1 MDLTEAQ
8 CQEFRD
14 RGWIVVSDVFETNEV
29 ELLSDAALEVLERPG
44 PEVGRELDGSPHVSW
59 GMHLFDKRLAALCRH
74 EDLINPSRTL
84 LSNEVY
90 VHQSRINMKQTNG
103 SIVAWHQ
110 AFGTYHRVDGVP
122 DPKGVMIAVFL
133 DDVTEVNAPLLAV
146 PGSHKEGLVSTAS
159 LDPTSTDFEQVS
171 KYRYDITDETMAQLV
186 DQYGLEK
193 ITASAGSVLFMDMT
207 VVHGSSVNI
216 SPLRRL
222 LLFVNVCPVDNRGE
236 TYERP
241 EYYAARDFSSIV
253 PVSSE
258 EFQVAGQT

>member
-14 RGWIVVSDVFETNEV
+14 RGWVVVSDVFAAHEI

-110 AFGTYHRVDGVP
+110 DFGTYHRVDGVP
-122 DPKGVMIAVFL
+122 EPKG
-133 DDVTEVNAPLLAV
+133 
-146 PGSHKEGLVSTAS
+146 S
-159 LDPTSTDFEQVS
+159 
-171 KYRYDITDETMAQLV
+171 
-186 DQYGLEK
+186 
-193 ITASAGSVLFMDMT
+193 
-207 VVHGSSVNI
+207 
-216 SPLRRL
+216 
-222 LLFVNVCPVDNRGE
+222 
-236 TYERP
+236 
-241 EYYAARDFSSIV
+241 
-253 PVSSE
+253 
-258 EFQVAGQT
+258 